1 MRILRKIFPNVYIIL
16 AFIFLYLPI
25 LVLVVFSF
33 NRIPKSF
40 IWAGFS
46 FQNYLELFRGNDG
59 RELLNALFTTL
70 RVAAIAS
77 VSATTIAVIS
87 CLGLT
92 YFSKKIQHLTMQ
104 FTYIPNVI
112 PELVMGISF
121 MLLFGVLGMA
131 KGETT
136 LILAHIAFC
145 VPFAVLSINPKLKQ
159 LDKNLA
165 EAAQD
170 LGATRFQAITKV
182 ILPEIMP
189 GIISAI
195 LLTFTLSVDDYLIS
209 NFNVGSSIQTLPIKI
224 YSMVKFGIN
233 PRVNALTTIIFAA
246 IFLLLLAANI
256 QTLTKE
262 RKKRKQLGRTRTRI
276 K

>member
-1 MRILRKIFPNVYIIL
+1 MRTLRKIFPNIYIVL

-25 LVLVVFSF
+25 LILVVFSF

-46 FQNYLELFRGNDG
+46 LNSYTELFRGNDG
-59 RELLNALFTTL
+59 RELLNALITTL
-70 RVAAIAS
+70 KVAAIAS
-77 VSATTIAVIS
+77 VSATMIAVVS
-87 CLGLT
+87 CLGLS
-92 YFSKKIQHLTMQ
+92 YFSKKVQKLTLQ

-121 MLLFGVLGMA
+121 MLLFGVLGFA
-131 KGETT
+131 RGEMT
-136 LILAHIAFC
+136 LVLAHIAFC

-159 LDKNLA
+159 LDRNLA

-170 LGATRFQAITKV
+170 LGATRLQAVTKV

-233 PRVNALTTIIFAA
+233 PRVNALTTIIFTA

-256 QTLTKE
+256 QTLTSRK
-262 RKKRKQLGRTRTRI
+262 RKKKHTKTSY